1 MQDELKTK
9 NMKEPF
15 RVGWM
20 LVEDVC
26 ELKWKWNHKKLMQ
39 DYKI

>member
-1 MQDELKTK
+1 MLDELKTK

-20 LVEDVC
+20 LVEDVF
-26 ELKWKWNHKKLMQ
+26 ELRWK
-39 DYKI
+39 